1 METLPDIAAELQRII
16 EHAQRHG
23 IRLRVIGG
31 LAVRLHCPSAS
42 HRSLER
48 AYPDIDLVTDRSS
61 AKALAELLP
70 ALGYTP
76 NKAFNTL
83 SGDRRQLYQDELHG
97 RQIDVFIGDFEM
109 CHRLP
114 LAARLDVEPITV
126 PLAEL
131 FLSKAQIV
139 QLNRKD
145 VLDLLALLLDHPIGP
160 GDDET
165 INSSRIADLCARDWG
180 LYTTVTNTLRVLSD
194 LLSRGEVQLEENQ
207 RRVVEQ
213 RVAAL
218 QAAME
223 AAPKTSAWKLR
234 ARLGTRVRW
243 YQEVEEVRR

>member
-1 METLPDIAAELQRII
+1 MQTLPDIEAELQRII
-16 EHAQRHG
+16 EQARRRG

-48 AYPDIDLVTDRSS
+48 AYPDIDLVTDKAG
-61 AKALAELLP
+61 AKELAELLP
-70 ALGYTP
+70 SLGYAP
-76 NKAFNTL
+76 NKALNTL
-83 SGDRRQLYQDELHG
+83 SGDRRQLYHDEQHD

-109 CHRLP
+109 CHKLP
-114 LAARLDVEPITV
+114 LSARLDVEPISV

-145 VLDLLALLLDHPIGP
+145 VLDLLALLLDHPVGP

-165 INSSRIADLCARDWG
+165 INSNRIADLCARDWG

-194 LLSRGEVQLEENQ
+194 LLGRGEVPLEESQ
-207 RRVVEQ
+207 RRVIEQ
-213 RVAAL
+213 RMAAL